1 MEIQAPRGTTDIL
14 PQDTAKWQYL
24 ENIAQKVFANYNYQ
38 EIRTPIFESTELFT
52 RGIGEATDIVQK
64 EMYTFTDKSQR
75 EITLRPEG
83 TASVVRAFLENKIY
97 GQAQPTKYFYFGP
110 MFRYERPQTGRYRQ
124 FHQLGAEVFGSHDP
138 AIDVEVIKLGLD
150 ILAELGLENFALH
163 LNSIGCPECR
173 PNYIEKLKDYL
184 NPYLEQLCDNCQD
197 RYERNPL
204 RILDCKTDRDLEFME
219 DVPKIYENLC
229 SECDEHFDQVKDYL
243 DDLEI
248 DYILNPRLVRGL
260 DYYSKTAFEV
270 IYNGLGAQDTIFG
283 GGRYDAL
290 VEEIGERDV
299 PGIGFAM
306 GIERLLLSLE
316 EEGVKLPIEEGVD
329 VYLITIGET
338 ARKEAVKYM
347 YQLRAAGFKVDLD
360 YLDRAVGTQM
370 KAADRNN
377 AKYSIIVGENEL
389 EKGELAVKNMKS
401 GEQFDV
407 AIDKLV
413 DKMRDF
419 LK

>member
-1 MEIQAPRGTTDIL
+1 MKIQAPRGTTDIL

-24 ENIAQKVFANYNYQ
+24 ENIAQTVFNNYNYQ

-64 EMYTFTDKSQR
+64 EMYTFEDKSQR

-124 FHQLGAEVFGSHDP
+124 FHQLGAEVFGSYDP

-150 ILAELGLENFALH
+150 ILSELGLKNFALH

-173 PNYIEKLKDYL
+173 PAYIEQLKDYL
-184 NPYLEQLCDNCQD
+184 KPYLEQLCDNCQD
-197 RYERNPL
+197 RFERNPL
-204 RILDCKTDRDLEFME
+204 RILDCKADRDLEFMA
-219 DVPKIYENLC
+219 DVPKIYDNLC
-229 SECDEHFDQVKDYL
+229 SECDEHFTKVKGYL
-243 DDLEI
+243 DDLEV

-290 VEEIGERDV
+290 VEEIGGRDV

-316 EEGVKLPIEEGVD
+316 EEEVKLPIEEGVD
-329 VYLITIGET
+329 VYLITIGEV
-338 ARKEAVKYM
+338 ARKAAVKYM

-377 AKYSIIVGENEL
+377 AKYSIIIGENEL

-401 GEQFDV
+401 GEQFAV

-413 DKMRDF
+413 EKMEGF

>member
-24 ENIAQKVFANYNYQ
+24 ENIAQKVFDNYNYQ

-64 EMYTFTDKSQR
+64 EMYTFADKSQR
-75 EITLRPEG
+75 KITLRPEG

-150 ILAELGLENFALH
+150 ILSELGLENFALN

-173 PNYIEKLKDYL
+173 PDYIERLKDYL
-184 NPYLEQLCDNCQD
+184 KPYLEELCDNCQD
-197 RYERNPL
+197 RYKRNPL
-204 RILDCKTDRDLEFME
+204 RILDCKTDRDLEFMG
-219 DVPKIYENLC
+219 DVPKIYDNLC
-229 SECDEHFDQVKDYL
+229 SECDEHFTQVKNYL

-290 VEEIGERDV
+290 VEEIGGRDV

-316 EEGVKLPIEEGVD
+316 EEEVELPIETGVD
-329 VYLITIGET
+329 VYLITIGEA

-370 KAADRNN
+370 KAADRND
-377 AKYSIIVGENEL
+377 AKYSIIIGENEL

-401 GEQFDV
+401 GEQSDV
-407 AIDKLV
+407 EINKLV
-413 DKMRDF
+413 EKMEDF